1 MADKTILDLPE
12 YTQPLTG
19 DEQLYLVTGT
29 PAEDFRISADS
40 FMLPDGSNL
49 ILGSDADGD
58 MYYRAAGVLARLA
71 KGGANSKLFMDA
83 LGAAPEWAAGM
94 KIVASSRDMTAATG
108 DVSYSGFGFKP
119 SAILVL
125 TILNNQDNMSIGIA
139 DASLEYAIVRRASTA
154 SFVSRN
160 NIIAAYEPDATN
172 YQRAEVKSW
181 DADGVTFTWT
191 KTASPTGT
199 LSIEMLAW
207 R

>member
-83 LGAAPEWAAGM
+83 LGAAPEWAAGC
-94 KIVASSRDMTAATG
+94 KGVTTTFDLSIATG
-108 DVSYSGFGFKP
+108 SFNIAGVGFKP
-119 SAILVL
+119 SKVLCVCAVTGAFVGSVGWQDSSGARYCIYMYGANQLAIHTSAFAVGR
-125 TILNNQDNMSIGIA
+125 IGA
-139 DASLEYAIVRRASTA
+139 DSQV
-154 SFVSRN
+154 FQVS
-160 NIIAAYEPDATN
+160 
-172 YQRAEVKSW
+172 SW
-181 DADGVTFTWT
+181 GDDGVTIGHT
-191 KTASPTGT
+191 KVGSPTGT
-199 LSIEMLAW
+199 LTMAFLFE